1 MSDELPL
8 LFDKLFQ
15 LCLTGGYGFSS
26 AYTLAEQHKANF
38 PLHSDN
44 LNNQHQLIKIGTLFM
59 GTINSVEIHH

>member
-44 LNNQHQLIKIGTLFM
+44 LNKLIKDEAG
-59 GTINSVEIHH
+59 

>member
-1 MSDELPL
+1 MSDKLPL
-8 LFDKLFQ
+8 LLDKLYQ

-44 LNNQHQLIKIGTLFM
+44 LDKLIKHETDKA
-59 GTINSVEIHH
+59 T